1 MNQPMKKLLS
11 FAVLFVIVFAVVL
24 GAGAGAARAAIG
36 PWIDAHPKIAYSIK
50 WEIKRDNYP
59 NSYDQKESAKV
70 SWPDWSAAHKQAL
83 EDAFASAQTWLHA
96 ADPLHNLNETIQYP
110 PTNIDSNVGNDNGAP
125 WVTVSADYA
134 WDMYVRWVAHT
145 LLLETEGA
153 LPWSILDYDTEMLKV
168 LLDSASMFA
177 RIDDTRFTMATG
189 SPGHPNYVRRV
200 GNLGQSLPAPPRYVY
215 AFLRKSGLIGADR
228 AATIVNLLDWSSANM
243 AHFTGDSTYAN
254 FQAHWGFRGAPP
266 ITRIIEGTIAEGEPT
281 PRHWTAGCHGTTGFW
296 RNVLRAANIPVAIAN
311 RCGHSLAY
319 FLSEGRYV
327 DHGDDPY
334 NGDFKSLMASTSK
347 LLIDVSTEED
357 WFGDNPNDN
366 TDFCDGPNQ
375 SGAVERQ
382 IGVLKGRIEICNDGV
397 DNDGD
402 GAIDCADS
410 DCPAR
415 ALTQPVK
422 LTAVDSRDQL
432 LFGVDIAVS
441 GGKLLVGA
449 QGTDD
454 RASARG
460 AAYVMAYQNG
470 LGWIQE
476 AKLSPSNPADA
487 NFFGS
492 MLALDGDT
500 ALVGG
505 ADEEGAFVGAAYLFS
520 KKGNGAWTQDAL
532 LTPSDA
538 HAGERFG
545 SAAALQAGT
554 AVVGAF
560 EDNGL
565 AGSAYVFTKSGST
578 WQATQKLTAG
588 DASSGDLFGSS
599 ASLDGDVLVL
609 GAIGTAQ
616 TGRNTGAAYVFRRTA
631 GVWGQEAKLVASD
644 GVMLAWFGW
653 SVAVSGNRILVG
665 ATGDF
670 ALSGAAYVFDYDAAS
685 HTWTQSAKLTSPAAF
700 DPINPGGFGNSVSLK
715 GDSAVVGAYGE
726 DQATG
731 AAYLFQRGGG
741 AWSLARTLKPVNG
754 ILKDRFGGAV
764 RTDGSSVFVGAYSD
778 GNQGYSTGAIYAYDL
793 GASSRGQCINLDATQ
808 TGGSGVSLTFTS
820 VARAGTTTVTASA
833 TAPPLPAGFQVGTP
847 PTYYNV
853 STTADFAAPV
863 RVCID
868 YSGVSYQNE
877 SAVKLLHYEN
887 GAWADLCA
895 TATGCTQDL
904 ARHVICGFAPS
915 LSPFAVAELLLFP
928 KVQVPPGTQAANAIF
943 LAQSFASVGDKML
956 LDVLLKAPQPNPSWL
971 GQVQLTVTM
980 ESEGIIN
987 QSLGTVLLTG
997 LPLNATSSLSFTV
1010 PAAVRTKLL
1019 GGIAAGHFTARLS
1032 TPANAPAIQINN
1044 LRFAGNLVRRAPTA
1058 PRRSSLPD
1066 MLSFESAGDWSATGA
1081 TLALVH
1087 DPVTAGAGA
1096 LRVHRT
1102 ATSTPVRSADF
1113 FTSELGALGA
1123 SLAVDVLVPAIAWG
1137 DIVVQASCPSGTTQ
1151 SIGLLPLAGRPAGSF
1166 STFTF
1171 PIPAGAAAAL
1181 SAKDQACML
1190 TLTIDGPSGSDF
1202 VLDHL
1207 RLN

>member
-1 MNQPMKKLLS
+1 MKKLLS
-11 FAVLFVIVFAVVL
+11 FAIVFAVVVAVVL
-24 GAGAGAARAAIG
+24 GAGAGAASAAIG
-36 PWIDAHPKIAYSIK
+36 PWISAHPKVAYSIK
-50 WEIKRDNYP
+50 WEINRDNYP
-59 NSYDQKESAKV
+59 DSYDQKESAKL
-70 SWPDWSAAHKQAL
+70 SWPDWSTAQKQAL
-83 EDAFASAQTWLHA
+83 EDAFASAQTWLHS
-96 ADPLHNLNETIQYP
+96 ADPLHSLNETIQYP
-110 PTNIDSNVGNDNGAP
+110 PTNIDPSVGTDDAAP
-125 WVTVSADYA
+125 WATVSVDYA

-153 LPWSILDYDTEMLKV
+153 LPWSILDYDTEMLKA
-168 LLDSASMFA
+168 LLDSTSMFA
-177 RIDDTRFTMATG
+177 RIDDTRVGMATG
-189 SPGHPNYVRRV
+189 APDHVNYKRRV

-215 AFLRKSGLIGADR
+215 AFLRKGGLIGADR

-243 AHFTGDSTYAN
+243 AHFDGDATYAN
-254 FQAHWGFRGAPP
+254 FEAHWGFRGPPP
-266 ITRIIEGTIAEGEPT
+266 ITRIIEGTIAEGEST

-296 RNVLRAANIPVAIAN
+296 RNVLRAANIPVEIAN

-319 FLSEGRYV
+319 FLTEGRYI

-334 NGDFKSLMASTSK
+334 NSDFKALLVSSSK
-347 LLIDVSTEED
+347 LLISVSTEED
-357 WFGDNPNDN
+357 WFGDNPNN
-366 TDFCDGPNQ
+366 NSDFCDGPNQ
-375 SGAVERQ
+375 GGAVERQ
-382 IGVLKGRIEICNDGV
+382 VDVLRGRVETCNDGI

-422 LTAVDSRDQL
+422 LTALDGRDQL
-432 LFGVDIAVS
+432 LFGVDIAAS

-449 QGTDD
+449 QGTDQQT
-454 RASARG
+454 SARG
-460 AAYVMAYQNG
+460 AAYVMAYQSG

-487 NFFGS
+487 NFFGTTV
-492 MLALDGDT
+492 ALDGDT

-505 ADEEGAFVGAAYLFS
+505 TDEESGFTGAAYLFS
-520 KKGNGAWTQDAL
+520 KKGNGAWTQDTL

-538 HAGERFG
+538 HSNERFG
-545 SAAALQAGT
+545 ISVALQGST

-560 EDNGL
+560 GDNGV
-565 AGSAYVFTKSGST
+565 AGSAYVFTKNGST
-578 WQATQKLTAG
+578 WQGTQKLTAS
-588 DASSGDLFGSS
+588 DAHSGDLFGYSVG
-599 ASLDGDVLVL
+599 LDGDVLVL
-609 GAIGTAQ
+609 GAYATAQ
-616 TGRNTGAAYVFRRTA
+616 TGTETGLAYVFRRTA

-644 GVMLAWFGW
+644 SVMAAEFGW
-653 SVAVSGNRILVG
+653 SVAVSGNRIVIG
-665 ATGDF
+665 APGDF
-670 ALSGAAYVFDYDAAS
+670 ASGGAAYVFDYAAPTR
-685 HTWTQSAKLTSPAAF
+685 TWTQSAKLTSPAPL
-700 DPINPGGFGNSVSLK
+700 DPQNPGAFGSAVSLE
-715 GDSAVVGAYGE
+715 GNTVVIGAYTD

-731 AAYLFQRGGG
+731 SAYLFQPGGG

-764 RTDGSSVFVGAYSD
+764 RTAGSSVYVGAYSD
-778 GNQGYSTGAIYAYDL
+778 GNQGYSTGVIYAYDL

-820 VARAGTTTVTASA
+820 VARAGTTTVTTSA
-833 TAPPLPAGFQVGTP
+833 TAPALPAGFQVGTP

-853 STTADFAAPV
+853 ATTADFVAPV
-863 RVCID
+863 RICID
-868 YSGVSYQNE
+868 YSGASFQNE
-877 SAVKLLHYEN
+877 SSVKLLHYEN

-895 TATGCTQDL
+895 TAAGCAQDL
-904 ARHVICGFAPS
+904 THHTICGFAPS

-928 KVQVPPGTQAANAIF
+928 KVQVPPGTQAADAIF
-943 LAQSFASVGDKML
+943 LAQSFASVGDAMR
-956 LDVLLKAPQPNPSWL
+956 LDVSLKAPQPNPSWF
-971 GQVQLTVTM
+971 GQIQLTVTM

-987 QSLGTVLLTG
+987 QSLGTVPLTG
-997 LPLNATSSLSFTV
+997 LPLGATSTLSFTV

-1032 TPANAPAIQINN
+1032 TPTNAPAIQINN

-1081 TLALVH
+1081 TLSLVH
-1087 DPVTAGAGA
+1087 DQVTAGTGA

-1113 FTSELGALGA
+1113 FTSEIGTLGGA
-1123 SLAVDVLVPAIAWG
+1123 LAVDVLVPAIAWG
-1137 DIVVQASCPSGTTQ
+1137 DLLVQASCPSGTTQ
-1151 SIGLLPLAGRPAGSF
+1151 SIGQLPLAGHPAGSF

-1171 PIPAGAAAAL
+1171 PIPAGAASAL
-1181 SAKDQACML
+1181 SAKDQACRL
-1190 TLTIDGPSGSDF
+1190 TLTIDGPTGSDF

-1207 RLN
+1207 RLD